1 MSFIL
6 DALRKSEHDRQRQSG
21 PGLAEVAVAPRKPKT
36 NVWATAAIALL
47 IVNLI
52 GVGVLLLRRANHEA
66 PTPAR
71 SGSPSQ
77 AGSTAVSPA
86 PAPAPASTVAQP
98 PAPAAQS
105 APATAPAAAPAPA
118 AVPPTVA
125 TTQSLPQPTLQ
136 RRPPP
141 AAPPGRNPLEA
152 EVSGEPPDIDA
163 GMAARAAS
171 VPAGPPAVTRAPV
184 AGTAGGS
191 VQYAPIPQ
199 STVASAIA
207 AETRSAAAAG
217 AAHPSPAAQS
227 AQPALP
233 TADEMTA
240 SAGLPPLH
248 LDLHVYSNRAQER
261 FIFVNSHKYREGDTM
276 QEGPTVEQITQ
287 AGAVLNYR
295 GSRFLLT
302 RN

>member
-66 PTPAR
+66 PTPAG
-71 SGSPSQ
+71 SGLPSP
-77 AGSTAVSPA
+77 AGSAAV
-86 PAPAPASTVAQP
+86 APASTPAQP
-98 PAPAAQS
+98 PAAQS

-118 AVPPTVA
+118 AVPAAVA

-136 RRPPP
+136 YQPSP

-152 EVSGEPPDIDA
+152 EVSGGPPDIDA

-171 VPAGPPAVTRAPV
+171 VPAGPPAVTRAP
-184 AGTAGGS
+184 ADGTAGGS
-191 VQYAPIPQ
+191 VRYAPIPE

-207 AETRSAAAAG
+207 AESRSTARSG
-217 AAHPSPAAQS
+217 AARPSPAPQP

-233 TADEMTA
+233 TADEMAA
-240 SAGLPPLH
+240 SGGLPPLH